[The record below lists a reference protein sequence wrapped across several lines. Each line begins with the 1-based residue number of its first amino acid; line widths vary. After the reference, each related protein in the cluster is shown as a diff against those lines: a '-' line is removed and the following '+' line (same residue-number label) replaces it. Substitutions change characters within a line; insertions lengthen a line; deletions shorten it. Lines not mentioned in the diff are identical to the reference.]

1 MEYLIKEL
9 QELWRTWKD
18 FSLSFNI
25 LPMVS
30 TYLVCS
36 LALKLHSVRSAQ
48 NTLKRMNLDILKSTQ
63 G

>member
-9 QELWRTWKD
+9 QELWKTWKD

-25 LPMVS
+25 LRMVS
-30 TYLVCS
+30 TYLVRS
-36 LALKLHSVRSAQ
+36 LALKPLSDRSAQ
-48 NTLKRMNLDILKSTQ
+48 NTLKRMNLDNLKSTQ